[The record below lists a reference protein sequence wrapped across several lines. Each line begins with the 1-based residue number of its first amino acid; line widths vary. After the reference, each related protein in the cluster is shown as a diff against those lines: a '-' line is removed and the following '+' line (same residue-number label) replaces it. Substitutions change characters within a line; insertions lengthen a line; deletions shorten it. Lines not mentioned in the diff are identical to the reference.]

1 MKPSTEM
8 IVTVRLFSSFTKFLP
23 PDAERDS
30 FRVETEADAD
40 LVSLMGQLNLPPK
53 MPRVITVND
62 TNRKEDFVLGEGDV
76 VKIFPVAM
84 GG

>member
-1 MKPSTEM
+1 M
-8 IVTVRLFSSFTKFLP
+8 ILTVRLFSSFTKFLP
-23 PDAERDS
+23 AEAERDS
-30 FRVETEADAD
+30 FKVEAEAGTD
-40 LVSLMGQLNLPPK
+40 LASLMEQLHIPAR
-53 MPRVITVND
+53 MTRVITVND